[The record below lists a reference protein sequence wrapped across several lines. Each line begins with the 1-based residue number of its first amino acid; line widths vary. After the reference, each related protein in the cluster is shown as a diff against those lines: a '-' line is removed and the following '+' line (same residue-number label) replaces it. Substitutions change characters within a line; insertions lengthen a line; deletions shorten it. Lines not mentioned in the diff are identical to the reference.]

1 MNTDSLA
8 RKLAFLR
15 PDRGNRYASRTIKTK
30 GAAAYAQWQE
40 TVRVLVQ
47 WIEDN
52 ANVFDRDAF
61 IAIVHGEQAQ
71 PSERT
76 A

>member
-8 RKLAFLR
+8 RKLAMLR

-40 TVRVLVQ
+40 TVRVLVRWCEQ
-47 WIEDN
+47 Q
-52 ANVFDRDAF
+52 APGFDRQRF
-61 IAIVHGEQAQ
+61 TAIVHEEYPA
-71 PSERT
+71 PK
-76 A
+76 